1 MTPIP
6 DVEKGRA
13 KGPLGSTHVHPDH
26 QAEPLAH
33 QVLQAGQNPQPHQGL
48 VRGQTKGC
56 AAKASDNQCPHL
68 GFNRHRD
75 IFRLRNKMEHS
86 LGRQI
91 EMQFLQISERK

>member
-13 KGPLGSTHVHPDH
+13 KGPLGATHVHPDH

-33 QVLQAGQNPQPHQGL
+33 QGLQAGQDPAPHQGL

-68 GFNRHRD
+68 DFHPHHD
-75 IFRLRNKMEHS
+75 ILRLPNKREHS

-91 EMQFLQISERK
+91 EMQILQISKRK